1 MDNYTQ
7 SGGVSCTGK
16 QQQKRPPFSSA
27 AESHAK
33 AENPKSALESK
44 CVFLRTSIS

>member
-16 QQQKRPPFSSA
+16 QQQKRLPFSTS
-27 AESHAK
+27 ESHAK
-33 AENPKSALESK
+33 AENPKSALEQMRVSAH
-44 CVFLRTSIS
+44 SIS